1 MLTSSIFDRSNPQ
14 PLPVIQPT
22 DDEDDDG
29 GAIDGNVLGEVVLA
43 KKPGMSLDRIVDPFN
58 VFVG

>member
-1 MLTSSIFDRSNPQ
+1 MLISSIFDWTDPQ

-43 KKPGMSLDRIVDPFN
+43 KKPRTSLKPFN
-58 VFVG
+58 VSVG